1 MQRKVFSAELKAKV
15 ALEALA
21 GRKTVNEIAGAHEV
35 HPHQV
40 ATWKREAQEGL
51 KTLFERR
58 RGRRRRLKGARG
70 RGTLDSDK
78 PPIFGMIQRGRGRI
92 EEGTDREALYGQ
104 IGRLQVQ
111 VEWLKKKSGLNPPP

>member
-1 MQRKVFSAELKAKV
+1 MQRKVFGAEFKAKV

-21 GRKTVNEIAGAHEV
+21 GRKTANEIAGAYEV

-51 KTLFERR
+51 KALFERK
-58 RGRRRRLKGARG
+58 RGRRRVE
-70 RGTLDSDK
+70 D
-78 PPIFGMIQRGRGRI
+78 
-92 EEGTDREALYGQ
+92 GTDQDALYSQ

-111 VEWLKKKSGLNPPP
+111 VEWLKKSPD

>member
-51 KTLFERR
+51 KTLFA
-58 RGRRRRLKGARG
+58 GRRRVE
-70 RGTLDSDK
+70 D
-78 PPIFGMIQRGRGRI
+78 
-92 EEGTDREALYGQ
+92 GTDAEALYGR

>member
-1 MQRKVFSAELKAKV
+1 MQRKVFSAEFKAKV

-21 GRKTVNEIAGAHEV
+21 GRTTVNEIAGVYEV

-51 KTLFERR
+51 KVLFERK
-58 RGRRRRLKGARG
+58 RGRRGIG
-70 RGTLDSDK
+70 
-78 PPIFGMIQRGRGRI
+78 
-92 EEGTDREALYGQ
+92 EETDPDALYSQ

-111 VEWLKKKSGLNPPP
+111 VEWLKKKSGLNPPR

>member
-1 MQRKVFSAELKAKV
+1 MQRKVFSAEFKAKV

-21 GRKTVNEIAGAHEV
+21 GRKTVNEIAGVHEV

-40 ATWKREAQEGL
+40 ASWKREAQEGL
-51 KTLFERR
+51 KTLFERK
-58 RGRRRRLKGARG
+58 RGRR
-70 RGTLDSDK
+70 
-78 PPIFGMIQRGRGRI
+78 QI
-92 EEGTDREALYGQ
+92 EDGTDADTLYGQ